1 MIAIYARVSG
11 KNDKYKD
18 DKDIPSIKNQI
29 NFGIQFATENN
40 LKYIVYQDIK
50 ISGTLFNERKGLQ
63 NLISDI
69 EENKIDSVWYYDQ
82 SRLER
87 SPQIRII
94 LNSIFSE
101 NQINLYE
108 NGKAI
113 DLNDSEQ
120 MLMSDLKSIVN
131 QYYTKQSVN
140 KIKKAKVQNA
150 IEGKANGMV
159 PFGYTTDEKKN
170 IIIDEIESELVKEI
184 FNRYIAG
191 QGGKTIAKVF
201 DAKKIPHKR
210 KSSMWHENT
219 IRGILQNPIYK
230 GIRLYKGIE
239 YKAPAIVSVEV
250 WERANL
256 ARKEN
261 KSFTGKANEYK
272 YLFKGFVK
280 CTCGR
285 NFVGKTK
292 KNPKQGNF
300 YSCSSRLTPVSC
312 GQKPIN
318 LPLFESIVFQYIIGM
333 LRRELSQISE
343 SEINSKI
350 DSEKDKIKEL
360 KSELSKEKKKQENLI
375 ISVSNGLLSDSD
387 ISSQINKIKRKQSD
401 LTALIRNA
409 ENLLISLVEAKEN
422 NPKQKD
428 FEWWKL
434 HESMSF
440 DDKRKLLVDNNV
452 RITLQDYKDVKAI
465 QIEVK
470 TLLRGT
476 REDFFYLKN
485 TSGKSFYFGH
495 SIDNLIKH
503 PKEKLSN
510 FFE

>member
-18 DKDIPSIKNQI
+18 DADIPSIKNQI
-29 NFGIQFATENN
+29 NFGIQFAEKSN

-50 ISGTLFNERKGLQ
+50 ISGTLYKERKGLQ

-101 NQINLYE
+101 NEINLYE

-131 QYYTKQSVN
+131 QYYTKQSVT

-170 IIIDEIESELVKEI
+170 IIIDEIESELVREI
-184 FNRYIAG
+184 FNRYIGG

-201 DAKKIPHKR
+201 DAKKVPHRR
-210 KSSMWHENT
+210 KSTMWHENS

-230 GIRLYKGIE
+230 GIRIYKNVE
-239 YKAPAIVSVEV
+239 YKAPAIVSAEV
-250 WERANL
+250 WQRANN

-261 KSFTGKANEYK
+261 KTYTGKANEYK

-280 CTCGR
+280 CSCGR
-285 NFVGKTK
+285 NYVGKTK
-292 KNPKQGNF
+292 KNPEQGNF
-300 YSCSSRLTPVSC
+300 YFCSSRLLPESC
-312 GQKPIN
+312 GEKPIN
-318 LPLFESIVFQYIIGM
+318 LPLFESITFQYIIGM
-333 LRRELSQISE
+333 LRKELSQISE
-343 SEINSKI
+343 SEIQSKI
-350 DSEKDKIKEL
+350 DIENQNIKDL
-360 KSELSKEKKKQENLI
+360 KSELSKEKKKQENLV
-375 ISVSNGLLSDSD
+375 ISVADGLLSSND
-387 ISSQINKIKRKQSD
+387 ISSQITKIKRKQSD
-401 LTALIRNA
+401 LTALIKNA
-409 ENLLISLVEAKEN
+409 ENLLISLEQAEKD
-422 NPKQKD
+422 NPNQKD

-440 DDKRKLLVDNNV
+440 DDKRKLMVDNNV
-452 RITLQDYKDVKAI
+452 RITLKDFGDVKGI
-465 QIEVK
+465 LIEVT
-470 TLLRGT
+470 TLMRGT
-476 REDFFYLKN
+476 RKDEFLIKN
-485 TSGKSFYFGH
+485 TSGKSFYYGH
-495 SIDNLIKH
+495 TLENLVKF

>member
-1 MIAIYARVSG
+1 MIAIYTRVSG

-40 LKYIVYQDIK
+40 LNYIVYEDIK

-87 SPQIRII
+87 SPQIRVL
-94 LNSIFSE
+94 LNSIFAE
-101 NQINLYE
+101 NGINLFE

-131 QYYTKQSVN
+131 QYYTKQSVT
-140 KIKKAKVQNA
+140 KIKKAKEQNA
-150 IEGKANGMV
+150 IEGKANGMT

-170 IIIDEIESELVKEI
+170 IVIDDVESELVKEI
-184 FNRYIAG
+184 FSRYISG
-191 QGGKTIAKVF
+191 QGGKTIAKLF
-201 DAKKIPHKR
+201 DTKKVPHRR

-230 GIRLYKGIE
+230 GIRIYMNTE

-250 WERANL
+250 WERANN

-261 KSFTGKANEYK
+261 KTYTGKSNEYK
-272 YLFKGFVK
+272 YLFKSFVK
-280 CTCGR
+280 CKCGR
-285 NFVGKTK
+285 NYVGKTK
-292 KNPKQGNF
+292 KNPRQGNF
-300 YSCSSRLTPVSC
+300 YSCSSRLLVESC
-312 GQKPIN
+312 GEKPIN
-318 LPLFESIVFQYIIGM
+318 LPLFESITFQYIIGM
-333 LRRELSQISE
+333 LRKELSQISDT
-343 SEINSKI
+343 EINSKI
-350 DSEKDKIKEL
+350 ELEKDKIKEL

-387 ISSQINKIKRKQSD
+387 VSSQITKIKRKQSD

-409 ENLLISLVEAKEN
+409 ENLLISLEQAKEN
-422 NPKQKD
+422 NPNQKD

-440 DDKRKLLVDNNV
+440 DDKRKLMVDNNV
-452 RITLQDYKDVKAI
+452 RITLQDYKDVKAVK
-465 QIEVK
+465 IEVN
-470 TLLRGT
+470 TLMRGT

-485 TSGKSFYFGH
+485 TSGKSFYFGY
-495 SIDNLIKH
+495 SLENLIKH